1 MKDVIMP
8 KLGFTMEEGV
18 IVRWLKQAGDAVTQG
33 EPIVE
38 ITTDK
43 TNMEIEA
50 PATGVLADVR
60 AAEGDTVLVTQ
71 VIAVILGPGEKAPV
85 SSPAPVPLP
94 AAPREAA
101 PREAAPREAA
111 PRADVHATPIAQAV
125 ARDLGVDLATIAG
138 SGPRSKITREDVVA
152 AAAAGGKPRAT
163 PAARKAARALGV
175 DLTDVAGSGPRGRVQ
190 AGDVSVAAVAA
201 AANVAAAALPAPVVD
216 AAPAP
221 MAIKTL
227 PFSGMRKTIALRLQ
241 KSAQEAPH
249 ITFDADIDVSALE
262 ALRARANARLPE
274 GAARIS
280 VTAVIAR
287 ACAWALAR
295 HPRINSQLDLANN
308 QIRLMPEANIGI
320 AVALED
326 GLIVPVVH
334 EAGRKG
340 LAALGAEIAD
350 LSARAKANKLKPAE
364 LSGGTFTI
372 SNLGMLGVDRFTAI
386 INPPESAILAV
397 GRAVKTFVPDA
408 HDQPVLRPLMTI
420 RLSADH
426 RIIDGAAAALFMR
439 DLREALERPDT
450 MLM

>member
-8 KLGFTMEEGV
+8 KLGFTMEEGS
-18 IVRWLKQAGDAVTQG
+18 IVRWLKQAGDTVTQG

-50 PATGVLADVR
+50 PATGVLADLR

-71 VIAVILGPGEKAPV
+71 VIAVILGPGEKAPD
-85 SSPAPVPLP
+85 SSPAPVAP
-94 AAPREAA
+94 AAAPEA
-101 PREAAPREAA
+101 AA
-111 PRADVHATPIAQAV
+111 PRAAVHATPIAQAV
-125 ARDLGVDLATIAG
+125 ARDLGVDLSTIEG
-138 SGPRSKITREDVVA
+138 SGPRAKITREDVVA
-152 AAAAGGKPRAT
+152 AAAAAGKPRAT
-163 PAARKAARALGV
+163 PAARKAARELGV
-175 DLTDVAGSGPRGRVQ
+175 DLTGVAGSGPRGRVQ
-190 AGDVSVAAVAA
+190 AGDVSVAAAAVAA
-201 AANVAAAALPAPVVD
+201 VALPAPVVE

-221 MAIKTL
+221 IAIKTL

-280 VTAVIAR
+280 LTAVLAK
-287 ACAWALAR
+287 ACAWALVR

-308 QIRLMPEANIGI
+308 VIRLMPEANIGI

-326 GLIVPVVH
+326 GLIVPVIH
-334 EAGRKG
+334 GAGGKG
-340 LAALGAEIAD
+340 LAALGAEVAD
-350 LSARAKANKLKPAE
+350 LSARAKTNKLRPAE

-372 SNLGMLGVDRFTAI
+372 SNLGMLGIDRFNAI

-426 RIIDGAAAALFMR
+426 RIIDGAVAALFMR

-450 MLM
+450 MLL

>member
-1 MKDVIMP
+1 M
-8 KLGFTMEEGV
+8 
-18 IVRWLKQAGDAVTQG
+18 
-33 EPIVE
+33 
-38 ITTDK
+38 
-43 TNMEIEA
+43 
-50 PATGVLADVR
+50 
-60 AAEGDTVLVTQ
+60 
-71 VIAVILGPGEKAPV
+71 
-85 SSPAPVPLP
+85 
-94 AAPREAA
+94 
-101 PREAAPREAA
+101 
-111 PRADVHATPIAQAV
+111 
-125 ARDLGVDLATIAG
+125 
-138 SGPRSKITREDVVA
+138 
-152 AAAAGGKPRAT
+152 
-163 PAARKAARALGV
+163 
-175 DLTDVAGSGPRGRVQ
+175 
-190 AGDVSVAAVAA
+190 
-201 AANVAAAALPAPVVD
+201 
-216 AAPAP
+216 
-221 MAIKTL
+221 
-227 PFSGMRKTIALRLQ
+227 
-241 KSAQEAPH
+241 
-249 ITFDADIDVSALE
+249 
-262 ALRARANARLPE
+262 
-274 GAARIS
+274 
-280 VTAVIAR
+280 IAR

-334 EAGRKG
+334 DAGRKG

-397 GRAVKTFVPDA
+397 GRAVKAFVPDA

-426 RIIDGAAAALFMR
+426 RIIDGAVAALFMR

>member
-8 KLGFTMEEGV
+8 KLGFTMEEGS

-50 PATGVLADVR
+50 PATGILADLR

-71 VIAVILGPGEKAPV
+71 VIALILGPGEKAPV
-85 SSPAPVPLP
+85 SSPAPVTP
-94 AAPREAA
+94 A
-101 PREAAPREAA
+101 AA
-111 PRADVHATPIAQAV
+111 PRAEVHATPIAQAV
-125 ARDLGVDLATIAG
+125 ARDLGVDLATIEG
-138 SGPRSKITREDVVA
+138 SGPRSKIIREDVVA
-152 AAAAGGKPRAT
+152 AAAAAGKPRAT
-163 PAARKAARALGV
+163 PAARKAARELGV
-175 DLTDVAGSGPRGRVQ
+175 DLTGVAGSGPRGRVQ

-201 AANVAAAALPAPVVD
+201 VAAAVAAAALPAPVAE

-262 ALRARANARLPE
+262 ALRARANARLPG

-280 VTAVIAR
+280 LTAVLAK
-287 ACAWALAR
+287 ACAWALVR

-308 QIRLMPEANIGI
+308 VIRLMPEANIGI

-334 EAGRKG
+334 NVDVKG
-340 LAALGAEIAD
+340 LAALAAEIAD
-350 LSARAKANKLKPAE
+350 LSARAKTNKLKPAE

-372 SNLGMLGVDRFTAI
+372 SNLGMLGVDRFNAI

-426 RIIDGAAAALFMR
+426 RIIDGAVAALFMR

>member
-8 KLGFTMEEGV
+8 KLGFTMEEGS
-18 IVRWLKQAGDAVTQG
+18 IVRWLKQAGDTVTQG

-50 PATGVLADVR
+50 PATGVLADLR

-71 VIAVILGPGEKAPV
+71 VIAVILGPGEKAPD
-85 SSPAPVPLP
+85 SSPAPVAP
-94 AAPREAA
+94 AAAPEAA
-101 PREAAPREAA
+101 ARGTA
-111 PRADVHATPIAQAV
+111 VHATPIAQAV
-125 ARDLGVDLATIAG
+125 ARDLGVDLSTIEG
-138 SGPRSKITREDVVA
+138 SGPHAKITREDVIA
-152 AAAAGGKPRAT
+152 AAAAAGKPRAT
-163 PAARKAARALGV
+163 PAARKAARELGV
-175 DLTDVAGSGPRGRVQ
+175 DLTGVAGSGPRGRVQ
-190 AGDVSVAAVAA
+190 AGDVSVAAAAVAA
-201 AANVAAAALPAPVVD
+201 VALPAPVVE

-221 MAIKTL
+221 IAIKTL

-280 VTAVIAR
+280 LTAVLAK
-287 ACAWALAR
+287 ACAWALVR

-308 QIRLMPEANIGI
+308 VIRLMPEANIGI

-326 GLIVPVVH
+326 GLIVPVIH
-334 EAGRKG
+334 GADGKG
-340 LAALGAEIAD
+340 LAALGAEVAD
-350 LSARAKANKLKPAE
+350 LSARAKTNKLRPAE

-372 SNLGMLGVDRFTAI
+372 SNLGMLGIDRFNAI

-426 RIIDGAAAALFMR
+426 RIIDGAVAALFMR

-450 MLM
+450 MLL

>member
-8 KLGFTMEEGV
+8 KLGFTMEEGS

-50 PATGVLADVR
+50 PATGTLADLR

-85 SSPAPVPLP
+85 SSPAPVPP
-94 AAPREAA
+94 P
-101 PREAAPREAA
+101 AA

-216 AAPAP
+216 AVPAP

-426 RIIDGAAAALFMR
+426 RIIDGAVAALFMR

>member
-8 KLGFTMEEGV
+8 KLGFTMEEGS
-18 IVRWLKQAGDAVTQG
+18 IVRWLKQAGDTVTQG

-50 PATGVLADVR
+50 PATGVLADLR

-71 VIAVILGPGEKAPV
+71 VIAVILGPGEKAPD
-85 SSPAPVPLP
+85 SSPAPVAP
-94 AAPREAA
+94 AAAPEA
-101 PREAAPREAA
+101 AA
-111 PRADVHATPIAQAV
+111 PRAAVHATPIAQAV
-125 ARDLGVDLATIAG
+125 ARDLGVDLSTIEG
-138 SGPRSKITREDVVA
+138 SGPRAKITREDVIA
-152 AAAAGGKPRAT
+152 AAAAAGKPRAT
-163 PAARKAARALGV
+163 PAARKAARELGV
-175 DLTDVAGSGPRGRVQ
+175 DLTGVAGSGPRGRVQ
-190 AGDVSVAAVAA
+190 AGDVSVAAAAVAA
-201 AANVAAAALPAPVVD
+201 VALPAPVVE

-280 VTAVIAR
+280 LTAVLAK
-287 ACAWALAR
+287 ACAWALVR
-295 HPRINSQLDLANN
+295 HPRINSQLDLAINV
-308 QIRLMPEANIGI
+308 IRLMPEANIGI

-326 GLIVPVVH
+326 GLIVPVIH
-334 EAGRKG
+334 GADGKG
-340 LAALGAEIAD
+340 LAALGAEVAD
-350 LSARAKANKLKPAE
+350 LSARAKTNKLRPAE

-372 SNLGMLGVDRFTAI
+372 SNLGMLGIDRFNAI

-426 RIIDGAAAALFMR
+426 RIIDGAVAALFMR

-450 MLM
+450 MLL

>member
-8 KLGFTMEEGV
+8 KLGFTMEEGS

-85 SSPAPVPLP
+85 SSPAPVPPP
-94 AAPREAA
+94 AAPHAEI
-101 PREAAPREAA
+101 
-111 PRADVHATPIAQAV
+111 HATPIAQAV

-201 AANVAAAALPAPVVD
+201 AANVAAAPLPVPVVD

-262 ALRARANARLPE
+262 ALRARANTRLPE

-334 EAGRKG
+334 DAGRKG

-397 GRAVKTFVPDA
+397 GRAVKAFVPDA

-426 RIIDGAAAALFMR
+426 RIIDGAVAALFMR

>member
-8 KLGFTMEEGV
+8 KLGFTMEEGS

-50 PATGVLADVR
+50 PATGILADLR

-71 VIAVILGPGEKAPV
+71 VIALILGPGEKAPA
-85 SSPAPVPLP
+85 SSPAPVAP
-94 AAPREAA
+94 AAASHAEIN
-101 PREAAPREAA
+101 
-111 PRADVHATPIAQAV
+111 ATPIAQAV
-125 ARDLGVDLATIAG
+125 ARDLGVDLAQVEG
-138 SGPRSKITREDVVA
+138 SGPRSKITRQDVEA
-152 AAAAGGKPRAT
+152 AAAGKPRAT

-175 DLTDVAGSGPRGRVQ
+175 ELTDVAGSGPRGRVQ
-190 AGDVSVAAVAA
+190 AGDVAVASAA
-201 AANVAAAALPAPVVD
+201 AANVAVAALPAPVVD

-426 RIIDGAAAALFMR
+426 RIIDGAVAALFMR

>member
-1 MKDVIMP
+1 M
-8 KLGFTMEEGV
+8 
-18 IVRWLKQAGDAVTQG
+18 
-33 EPIVE
+33 
-38 ITTDK
+38 
-43 TNMEIEA
+43 
-50 PATGVLADVR
+50 
-60 AAEGDTVLVTQ
+60 
-71 VIAVILGPGEKAPV
+71 
-85 SSPAPVPLP
+85 
-94 AAPREAA
+94 
-101 PREAAPREAA
+101 
-111 PRADVHATPIAQAV
+111 
-125 ARDLGVDLATIAG
+125 
-138 SGPRSKITREDVVA
+138 
-152 AAAAGGKPRAT
+152 
-163 PAARKAARALGV
+163 GV
-175 DLTDVAGSGPRGRVQ
+175 DLTNVAGSGPRGRVQ

-201 AANVAAAALPAPVVD
+201 IAAASAAAVAALPAPAAE

-221 MAIKTL
+221 VAIKTL

-262 ALRARANARLPE
+262 ALRARANARLPG

-280 VTAVIAR
+280 LTAVLAK
-287 ACAWALAR
+287 ACAWALVR

-308 QIRLMPEANIGI
+308 VIRLMPEANIGI

-334 EAGRKG
+334 NVDVKG
-340 LAALGAEIAD
+340 LAALAAEIAD
-350 LSARAKANKLKPAE
+350 LSARAKTNKLKPAE

-372 SNLGMLGVDRFTAI
+372 SNLGMLGVDRFNAI

-426 RIIDGAAAALFMR
+426 RIIDGAVAALFMR

>member
-8 KLGFTMEEGV
+8 KLGFTMEEGS

-85 SSPAPVPLP
+85 SSPAPVPPP
-94 AAPREAA
+94 AAPHAEI
-101 PREAAPREAA
+101 
-111 PRADVHATPIAQAV
+111 HATPIAQAV

-163 PAARKAARALGV
+163 PAARKAAREMGV
-175 DLTDVAGSGPRGRVQ
+175 DLTGLAGSGPRGRVQ

-201 AANVAAAALPAPVVD
+201 AADMAAPAPLPAPVVD

-334 EAGRKG
+334 DAGRKG

-350 LSARAKANKLKPAE
+350 LSARAKVNKLKPAE

-397 GRAVKTFVPDA
+397 GRAVKAFVPDA

-426 RIIDGAAAALFMR
+426 RIIDGAVAALFMR

>member
-8 KLGFTMEEGV
+8 KLGFTMEEGS

-50 PATGVLADVR
+50 PATGILADLR

-71 VIAVILGPGEKAPV
+71 VIALILGPGEKAPV
-85 SSPAPVPLP
+85 SSPAPVTP
-94 AAPREAA
+94 A
-101 PREAAPREAA
+101 AA
-111 PRADVHATPIAQAV
+111 PRAEVHATPIAQAV
-125 ARDLGVDLATIAG
+125 ARDLGVDLATIEG

-152 AAAAGGKPRAT
+152 AAAAAGKPRAT
-163 PAARKAARALGV
+163 PAARKAARELGV
-175 DLTDVAGSGPRGRVQ
+175 DLTGVAGSGPRGRVQ

-201 AANVAAAALPAPVVD
+201 VAAAVAAAALPAPVAE

-262 ALRARANARLPE
+262 ALRARANARLPG

-280 VTAVIAR
+280 LTAVLAK
-287 ACAWALAR
+287 ACAWALVR

-308 QIRLMPEANIGI
+308 VIRLMPEANIGI

-334 EAGRKG
+334 NVDVKG
-340 LAALGAEIAD
+340 LAALAAEIAD
-350 LSARAKANKLKPAE
+350 LSARAKTNKLKPAE

-372 SNLGMLGVDRFTAI
+372 SNLGMLGVDRFNAI

-426 RIIDGAAAALFMR
+426 RIIDGAVAALFMR

>member
-8 KLGFTMEEGV
+8 KLGFTMEEGS
-18 IVRWLKQAGDAVTQG
+18 IVRWLKQAGDTVTQG

-50 PATGVLADVR
+50 PATGVLADLR

-71 VIAVILGPGEKAPV
+71 VIAVILGPGEKAPD
-85 SSPAPVPLP
+85 SSPAPVAP
-94 AAPREAA
+94 AAAPEAA
-101 PREAAPREAA
+101 ARGTS
-111 PRADVHATPIAQAV
+111 VHATPIAQAV
-125 ARDLGVDLATIAG
+125 ARDLGVDLSTIEG
-138 SGPRSKITREDVVA
+138 SGPRAKITREDVVA
-152 AAAAGGKPRAT
+152 AAAAAGKPRAT
-163 PAARKAARALGV
+163 PAARKAARELGV
-175 DLTDVAGSGPRGRVQ
+175 DLTGVAGSGPRGRVQ
-190 AGDVSVAAVAA
+190 AGDVSVAAAAVAA
-201 AANVAAAALPAPVVD
+201 VALPAPVVE

-280 VTAVIAR
+280 LTAVLAK
-287 ACAWALAR
+287 ACAWALVR

-308 QIRLMPEANIGI
+308 VIRLMPEANIGI

-326 GLIVPVVH
+326 GLIVPVIH
-334 EAGRKG
+334 GAGGKG
-340 LAALGAEIAD
+340 LAALGAEVAD
-350 LSARAKANKLKPAE
+350 LSARAKTNKLRPAE

-372 SNLGMLGVDRFTAI
+372 SNLGMLGIDRFNAI

-426 RIIDGAAAALFMR
+426 RIIDGAVAALFMR

-450 MLM
+450 MLL

>member
-8 KLGFTMEEGV
+8 KLGFTMEEGS
-18 IVRWLKQAGDAVTQG
+18 IVRWLKQAGDTVTQG

-50 PATGVLADVR
+50 PATGVLADLR

-71 VIAVILGPGEKAPV
+71 VIAVILGPGEKAPD
-85 SSPAPVPLP
+85 SSPAPVAP
-94 AAPREAA
+94 AAAPEAA
-101 PREAAPREAA
+101 ARGTS
-111 PRADVHATPIAQAV
+111 VHATPIAQAV
-125 ARDLGVDLATIAG
+125 ARDLGVDLSTIEG
-138 SGPRSKITREDVVA
+138 SGPRAKITREDVIA
-152 AAAAGGKPRAT
+152 AAAAAGKPRAT
-163 PAARKAARALGV
+163 PAARKAARELGV
-175 DLTDVAGSGPRGRVQ
+175 DLTGVAGSGPRGRVQ
-190 AGDVSVAAVAA
+190 AGDVSVAAAAVAA
-201 AANVAAAALPAPVVD
+201 VALPAPVVE

-221 MAIKTL
+221 IAIKTL

-280 VTAVIAR
+280 LTAVLAK
-287 ACAWALAR
+287 ACAWALVR
-295 HPRINSQLDLANN
+295 HPRINSQLDLAINV
-308 QIRLMPEANIGI
+308 IRLMPEANIGI

-326 GLIVPVVH
+326 GLIVPVIH
-334 EAGRKG
+334 GADGKG
-340 LAALGAEIAD
+340 LAALGAEVAD
-350 LSARAKANKLKPAE
+350 LSARAKTNKLRPAE

-372 SNLGMLGVDRFTAI
+372 SNLGMLGIDRFNAI

-426 RIIDGAAAALFMR
+426 RIIDGAVAALFMR

-450 MLM
+450 MLL

>member
-8 KLGFTMEEGV
+8 KLGFTMEEGS
-18 IVRWLKQAGDAVTQG
+18 IVRWLKQAGDTVTQG

-50 PATGVLADVR
+50 PATGTLADLR
-60 AAEGDTVLVTQ
+60 AAEGDTVQVTQ
-71 VIAVILGPGEKAPV
+71 VIALILGPGEKAPA
-85 SSPAPVPLP
+85 SSPAPVLSA
-94 AAPREAA
+94 AAPEAV
-101 PREAAPREAA
+101 A
-111 PRADVHATPIAQAV
+111 PRAEIHATPIAQAV
-125 ARDLGVDLATIAG
+125 ARDLGVDLATIEG
-138 SGPRSKITREDVVA
+138 SGPRAKITREDVVA
-152 AAAAGGKPRAT
+152 AAAAAGKPRAT
-163 PAARKAARALGV
+163 PAARKAARELGV
-175 DLTDVAGSGPRGRVQ
+175 DLTGVAGSGPRGRVQ
-190 AGDVSVAAVAA
+190 AGDVSVAAAAVAA
-201 AANVAAAALPAPVVD
+201 VALPAPVVE

-280 VTAVIAR
+280 LTAVLAK
-287 ACAWALAR
+287 ACAWALVR

-308 QIRLMPEANIGI
+308 VIRLMPEANIGI

-326 GLIVPVVH
+326 GLIVPVIH
-334 EAGRKG
+334 GAGGKG
-340 LAALGAEIAD
+340 LAALGAEVAD
-350 LSARAKANKLKPAE
+350 LSARAKTNKLRPAE

-372 SNLGMLGVDRFTAI
+372 SNLGMLGIDRFNAI

-426 RIIDGAAAALFMR
+426 RIIDGAVAALFMR

-450 MLM
+450 MLL

>member
-8 KLGFTMEEGV
+8 KLGFTMEEGS
-18 IVRWLKQAGDAVTQG
+18 IVRWLKQAGDTVTQG

-50 PATGVLADVR
+50 PATGVLADLR

-71 VIAVILGPGEKAPV
+71 VIAVILGPGEKAPD
-85 SSPAPVPLP
+85 SSPAPVAP
-94 AAPREAA
+94 AAAPEA
-101 PREAAPREAA
+101 AA
-111 PRADVHATPIAQAV
+111 PRAAVHATPIAQAV
-125 ARDLGVDLATIAG
+125 ARDLGVDLSTIEG
-138 SGPRSKITREDVVA
+138 SGPRAKITREDVVA
-152 AAAAGGKPRAT
+152 AAAAAGKPRAT
-163 PAARKAARALGV
+163 PAARKAARELGV
-175 DLTDVAGSGPRGRVQ
+175 DLTGVAGSGPRGRVQ
-190 AGDVSVAAVAA
+190 AGDVSVAAAAVAA
-201 AANVAAAALPAPVVD
+201 VALPAPVVE

-221 MAIKTL
+221 IAIKTL

-280 VTAVIAR
+280 LTAVLAK
-287 ACAWALAR
+287 ACAWALVR

-308 QIRLMPEANIGI
+308 VIRLMPEANIGI

-326 GLIVPVVH
+326 GLIVPVIH
-334 EAGRKG
+334 GADGKG
-340 LAALGAEIAD
+340 LAALGAEVAD
-350 LSARAKANKLKPAE
+350 LSARAKTNKLRPAE

-372 SNLGMLGVDRFTAI
+372 SNLGMLGIDRFNAI

-426 RIIDGAAAALFMR
+426 RIIDGAVAALFMR

-450 MLM
+450 MLL

>member
-8 KLGFTMEEGV
+8 KLGFTMEEGS

-50 PATGVLADVR
+50 PATGILADLR

-71 VIAVILGPGEKAPV
+71 VIALILGPGEKAPV
-85 SSPAPVPLP
+85 SSPAPVAP
-94 AAPREAA
+94 AAA
-101 PREAAPREAA
+101 PHAEI
-111 PRADVHATPIAQAV
+111 HATPIAQAV
-125 ARDLGVDLATIAG
+125 ARDLGVDLATIEG

-152 AAAAGGKPRAT
+152 AAAGKPRAT
-163 PAARKAARALGV
+163 PAARKAARETGV
-175 DLTDVAGSGPRGRVQ
+175 DLANVAGSGPRGRVQ
-190 AGDVSVAAVAA
+190 AGDVAGAAVAAVAA
-201 AANVAAAALPAPVVD
+201 VTAVAAVPAPVVETG
-216 AAPAP
+216 ASMP
-221 MAIKTL
+221 IRTL

-262 ALRARANARLPE
+262 ALRARANARLSD

-280 VTAVIAR
+280 VTAVIAK

-308 QIRLMPEANIGI
+308 VIRLMPEANIGI

-326 GLIVPVVH
+326 GLIVPVVQN
-334 EAGRKG
+334 AGGKG
-340 LAALGAEIAD
+340 LAALAAEIAD

-408 HDQPVLRPLMTI
+408 HDQPVPRPLMTI

-426 RIIDGAAAALFMR
+426 RIIDGAVAALFMR

>member
-8 KLGFTMEEGV
+8 KLGFTMEEGS
-18 IVRWLKQAGDAVTQG
+18 IVRWLKRAGDAVTQG

-50 PATGVLADVR
+50 PATGILADLR

-71 VIAVILGPGEKAPV
+71 VIALILGPGEKAPV
-85 SSPAPVPLP
+85 SSPAPVAP
-94 AAPREAA
+94 AAA
-101 PREAAPREAA
+101 PHSEI
-111 PRADVHATPIAQAV
+111 HATPIAQAV
-125 ARDLGVDLATIAG
+125 ARDLGVDLAKIEG

-152 AAAAGGKPRAT
+152 AAAGKPRAT
-163 PAARKAARALGV
+163 PAARKAARETGV
-175 DLTDVAGSGPRGRVQ
+175 DLANVAGSGPRGRVQ
-190 AGDVSVAAVAA
+190 AGDVAGAAVTAVAAVS
-201 AANVAAAALPAPVVD
+201 APVVETA

-221 MAIKTL
+221 LAIKTL

-262 ALRARANARLPE
+262 ALRARANARLSE

-280 VTAVIAR
+280 LTAVVAK

-308 QIRLMPEANIGI
+308 VIRLMPEANIGI

-326 GLIVPVVH
+326 GLIVPVVQN
-334 EAGRKG
+334 AGGKG
-340 LAALGAEIAD
+340 LAALAAEIAD

-372 SNLGMLGVDRFTAI
+372 SNLGMLGVDRFSAI

-426 RIIDGAAAALFMR
+426 RIIDGAVAALFMR

>member
-8 KLGFTMEEGV
+8 KLGFTMEEGS
-18 IVRWLKQAGDAVTQG
+18 IVRWLKQAGDTVTQG

-50 PATGVLADVR
+50 PATGVLADLR

-71 VIAVILGPGEKAPV
+71 VIAVILGPGEKAPD
-85 SSPAPVPLP
+85 SSPAPVAP
-94 AAPREAA
+94 AAAPEA
-101 PREAAPREAA
+101 AA
-111 PRADVHATPIAQAV
+111 PRAAVHATPIAQAV
-125 ARDLGVDLATIAG
+125 ARDLGVDLSTIEG
-138 SGPRSKITREDVVA
+138 SGPRAKITREDVVA
-152 AAAAGGKPRAT
+152 AAAAAGKPRAT
-163 PAARKAARALGV
+163 PAARKAARELGV
-175 DLTDVAGSGPRGRVQ
+175 DLTGVAGSGPRGRVQ
-190 AGDVSVAAVAA
+190 AGDVSVAAAAVAA
-201 AANVAAAALPAPVVD
+201 VALPAPVVE

-280 VTAVIAR
+280 LTAVLAK
-287 ACAWALAR
+287 ACAWALVR

-308 QIRLMPEANIGI
+308 VIRLMPEANIGI

-326 GLIVPVVH
+326 GLIVPVIH
-334 EAGRKG
+334 GADGKG
-340 LAALGAEIAD
+340 LAALGAEVAD
-350 LSARAKANKLKPAE
+350 LSARAKTNKLRPAE

-372 SNLGMLGVDRFTAI
+372 SNLGMLGIDRFNAI

-426 RIIDGAAAALFMR
+426 RIIDGAVAALFMR

-450 MLM
+450 MLL

>member
-8 KLGFTMEEGV
+8 KLGFTMEEGS

-50 PATGVLADVR
+50 PATGILADLR

-85 SSPAPVPLP
+85 SSPAPV
-94 AAPREAA
+94 APHTEI
-101 PREAAPREAA
+101 
-111 PRADVHATPIAQAV
+111 HATPIAQAV
-125 ARDLGVDLATIAG
+125 ARDLGVDLANIAG
-138 SGPRSKITREDVVA
+138 SGPRSKITRQDVEA
-152 AAAAGGKPRAT
+152 AAAGKPRAT

-201 AANVAAAALPAPVVD
+201 AANVAAAPLPVPVVD

-334 EAGRKG
+334 DAGRKG

-397 GRAVKTFVPDA
+397 GRAVKAFVPDA

-426 RIIDGAAAALFMR
+426 RIIDGAVAALFMR

>member
-8 KLGFTMEEGV
+8 KLGFTMEEGS
-18 IVRWLKQAGDAVTQG
+18 IVRWLKQAGDTVTQG

-50 PATGVLADVR
+50 PATGVLADLR

-71 VIAVILGPGEKAPV
+71 VIAVILGPGEKAPD
-85 SSPAPVPLP
+85 SSPAPVAP
-94 AAPREAA
+94 AAAPEA
-101 PREAAPREAA
+101 AA
-111 PRADVHATPIAQAV
+111 PRAAVHATPIAQAV
-125 ARDLGVDLATIAG
+125 ARDLGVDLSTIEG
-138 SGPRSKITREDVVA
+138 SGPRAKITREDVIA
-152 AAAAGGKPRAT
+152 AAAAAGKPRAT
-163 PAARKAARALGV
+163 PAARKAARELGV
-175 DLTDVAGSGPRGRVQ
+175 DLTGVAGSGPRGRVQ
-190 AGDVSVAAVAA
+190 AGDVSVAAAAVAA
-201 AANVAAAALPAPVVD
+201 VALPAPVVE

-280 VTAVIAR
+280 LTAVLAK
-287 ACAWALAR
+287 ACAWALVR

-308 QIRLMPEANIGI
+308 VIRLMPEANIGI

-326 GLIVPVVH
+326 GLIVPVIH
-334 EAGRKG
+334 GADGKG
-340 LAALGAEIAD
+340 LAALGAEVAD
-350 LSARAKANKLKPAE
+350 LSARAKTNKLRPAE

-372 SNLGMLGVDRFTAI
+372 SNLGMLGIDRFNAI

-426 RIIDGAAAALFMR
+426 RIIDGAVAALFMR

-450 MLM
+450 MLL

>member
-8 KLGFTMEEGV
+8 KLGFTMEEGS
-18 IVRWLKQAGDAVTQG
+18 IVRWLKQAGDTVTQG

-50 PATGVLADVR
+50 PATGVLADLR

-71 VIAVILGPGEKAPV
+71 VIAVILGPGEKAPD
-85 SSPAPVPLP
+85 SSPAPVAP
-94 AAPREAA
+94 AAAPEAA
-101 PREAAPREAA
+101 ARGTS
-111 PRADVHATPIAQAV
+111 VHATPIAQAV
-125 ARDLGVDLATIAG
+125 ARDLGVDLSTIEG
-138 SGPRSKITREDVVA
+138 SGPRAKITREDVVA
-152 AAAAGGKPRAT
+152 AAAAAGKPRAT
-163 PAARKAARALGV
+163 PAARKAARELGV
-175 DLTDVAGSGPRGRVQ
+175 DLTGVAGSGPRGRVQ
-190 AGDVSVAAVAA
+190 AGDVSVAAAAVAA
-201 AANVAAAALPAPVVD
+201 VALPAPVVE

-221 MAIKTL
+221 IAIKTL

-280 VTAVIAR
+280 LTAVLAK
-287 ACAWALAR
+287 ACAWALVR

-308 QIRLMPEANIGI
+308 VIRLMPEANIGI

-326 GLIVPVVH
+326 GLIVPVIH
-334 EAGRKG
+334 GAGGKG
-340 LAALGAEIAD
+340 LAALGAEVAD
-350 LSARAKANKLKPAE
+350 LSARAKTNKLRPAE

-372 SNLGMLGVDRFTAI
+372 SNLGMLGIDRFNAI

-426 RIIDGAAAALFMR
+426 RIIDGAVAALFMR

-450 MLM
+450 MLL